1 MDVNI
6 FISKSQQQITTHR
19 IREALDY
26 ALRSAREA
34 DYPQF
39 KILCLHTVVEICH
52 YYACDGEASRAWCS
66 SLLDWMDK
74 NPDVI
79 TKMPSLREVMEDMY
93 IKECEIKA
101 DAAISYEEY
110 FETMERIRLFRSHT
124 DLQRGQIDLI
134 KSMQAEGQAWS
145 TNMLLL
151 AVRYAGANDNIS
163 QSNTMY
169 SSAAALYGLLLQNR
183 RKLRLSRTDLKLA
196 MVNYSACIG
205 DIIEEAA
212 NYYKN
217 TSGRQNPNDYLFML
231 ERAIG
236 LIDESKKDVMEQNAG
251 EEQVAYLRMQ
261 KEALIDMAPESSLLE
276 SPPEAMGII
285 LHPGL
290 LDEIMKLKS
299 TSVPVKSGSSKA
311 ALAIRYFLAGISIYF
326 AISRQEWWWYG
337 CAAVII
343 GGLIFN
349 KNNKRI

>member
-1 MDVNI
+1 
-6 FISKSQQQITTHR
+6 
-19 IREALDY
+19 
-26 ALRSAREA
+26 
-34 DYPQF
+34 
-39 KILCLHTVVEICH
+39 
-52 YYACDGEASRAWCS
+52 
-66 SLLDWMDK
+66 
-74 NPDVI
+74 
-79 TKMPSLREVMEDMY
+79 
-93 IKECEIKA
+93 
-101 DAAISYEEY
+101 
-110 FETMERIRLFRSHT
+110 
-124 DLQRGQIDLI
+124 
-134 KSMQAEGQAWS
+134 
-145 TNMLLL
+145 MLLL